1 MILDSHAKQALN
13 VCPYVLF
20 SRNQM
25 FVCVCAFLYVV
36 AFDVYLHYD
45 SAMIIIIPHMYCLI
59 CVSYWL
65 FWIT

>member
-25 FVCVCAFLYVV
+25 YVRVCAFLHVV
-36 AFDVYLHYD
+36 AFDELRQ
-45 SAMIIIIPHMYCLI
+45 
-59 CVSYWL
+59 
-65 FWIT
+65 